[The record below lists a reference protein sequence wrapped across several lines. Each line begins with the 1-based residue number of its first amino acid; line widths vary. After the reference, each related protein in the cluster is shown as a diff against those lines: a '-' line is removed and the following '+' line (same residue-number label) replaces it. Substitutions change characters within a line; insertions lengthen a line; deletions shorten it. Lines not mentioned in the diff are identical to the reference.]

1 MIKKIASLILFFFIS
16 NPAFTQSNIAKSV
29 KVKSNGN
36 LNSNIIFHKNDII
49 SISFDILGKKKSDY
63 YYQIIHCDY
72 QWNPSKIS
80 KFEYID
86 GFDDIRITNYFF
98 SKNTFQSFTN
108 FNFQIPNENLKI
120 KIDGNY
126 VIKIYDENYNEVLE
140 RKIIILNN
148 PTNGLVNITRSKE
161 ILDSSYSQNIQALF
175 SNNNNIVFNN
185 NSDYK
190 LVIIKNN
197 NLKSSKYFSS
207 PRLQTGSKIIYDNI
221 KFKGGSEYL
230 YFDSKNILTTSNEI
244 RQVNFKN
251 IYNTILYEDY
261 EEYIYTLQP
270 DLNGTYIINANCT
283 EKKTCA
289 DYSNVNFSLK
299 TNKDHEYDIY
309 VIGEF
314 NDHEISEQYKM
325 KKNKENYY
333 SLNIILKQG
342 LYNYKYVLKTNN
354 GFEDLSNFWQTEN
367 NYKAILYEKKIT
379 DRYYKIIGYGEKN
392 SNNIVN

>member
-1 MIKKIASLILFFFIS
+1 MIEKIVSIIIFFFIV
-16 NPAFTQSNIAKSV
+16 NPVFTQLNNVKSI
-29 KVKSNGN
+29 KVESNGN
-36 LNSNIIFHKNDII
+36 LNSNIVFYKNDII
-49 SISFDILGKKKSDY
+49 NISFDILGGKKSDY
-63 YYQIIHCDY
+63 YYQVTHCDY

-80 KFEYID
+80 KLEYID
-86 GFDDIRITNYFF
+86 GFDDIRITNYVF

-108 FNFQIPNENLKI
+108 FSFKIPNENLKI

-126 VIKIYDENYNEVLE
+126 VIKIFDENYNEIFE

-148 PTNGLVNITRSKE
+148 LANGLLNITRSKE

-175 SNNNNIVFNN
+175 SNTNNIIFNN

-190 LVIIKNN
+190 LAVIKNN
-197 NLKSSKYFSS
+197 NLNSSKYFSS

-221 KFKGGSEYL
+221 KIKGGSEYL
-230 YFDSKNILTTSNEI
+230 YFDSKNILSTSNEI
-244 RQVNFKN
+244 KQVNFKN
-251 IYNTILYEDY
+251 IYNTILYDDY
-261 EEYIYTLQP
+261 EEPIYTLQP
-270 DLNGTYIINANCT
+270 DINGNYIINANCS

-289 DYSNVNFSLK
+289 DYTNVKFNLR
-299 TNKDHEYDIY
+299 TNKNYASDIY
-309 VIGEF
+309 IIGEF
-314 NDHEISEQYKM
+314 NGNEISEQYKM
-325 KKNKENYY
+325 KKYDGNYY
-333 SLNIILKQG
+333 SANLILKQG
-342 LYNYKYVLKTNN
+342 IYNYKYVFKTNS

>member
-1 MIKKIASLILFFFIS
+1 MIEKIVSLIIFFFIV
-16 NPAFTQSNIAKSV
+16 NPVFTQLNN
-29 KVKSNGN
+29 VKSIKVESSGN
-36 LNSNIIFHKNDII
+36 LNSNIVFYKNDII
-49 SISFDILGKKKSDY
+49 NISFDILGGKKSDY
-63 YYQIIHCDY
+63 YYQITHCDY

-86 GFDDIRITNYFF
+86 GFDDIRITNYVF

-108 FNFQIPNENLKI
+108 FSFQIPNENLKI

-126 VIKIYDENYNEVLE
+126 VIKIFDENYNEIFE

-148 PTNGLVNITRSKE
+148 LNNGLVNITRSKE

-175 SNNNNIVFNN
+175 SNTNNIIFNN

-190 LVIIKNN
+190 LAVIKNN
-197 NLKSSKYFSS
+197 NLNFSKYFSS
-207 PRLQTGSKIIYDNI
+207 PRLQTGSNIIYDNI

-230 YFDSKNILTTSNEI
+230 YFDSKNILSTSNEI
-244 RQVNFKN
+244 KQVNFKN
-251 IYNTILYEDY
+251 IYNTILYDDY
-261 EEYIYTLQP
+261 EEPIYTLQP
-270 DLNGTYIINANCT
+270 DINGTYIINANCS

-289 DYSNVNFSLK
+289 DYTNVKFNLR
-299 TNKDHEYDIY
+299 TNKNYASDIY
-309 VIGEF
+309 LIGEF
-314 NDHEISEQYKM
+314 NGHEINEKYKM
-325 KKNKENYY
+325 KKYNKNYY
-333 SLNIILKQG
+333 SANIILKQG
-342 LYNYKYVLKTNN
+342 IYNYKYVFKTNS

>member
-1 MIKKIASLILFFFIS
+1 MIEKIVSIIIFFFIV
-16 NPAFTQSNIAKSV
+16 NPVFTQLNNVKSI
-29 KVKSNGN
+29 KVESNGN
-36 LNSNIIFHKNDII
+36 LNSNIVFYKNDII
-49 SISFDILGKKKSDY
+49 NISFDILGGKKSDY
-63 YYQIIHCDY
+63 YYQVTHCDY

-80 KFEYID
+80 KLEYID
-86 GFDDIRITNYFF
+86 GFDDIRITNYVF

-108 FNFQIPNENLKI
+108 FSFQIPNENLKI

-126 VIKIYDENYNEVLE
+126 VIKIFDENYNEIYE

-148 PTNGLVNITRSKE
+148 LTNGLVNITRSKE

-175 SNNNNIVFNN
+175 SNTNNIIFNN

-190 LVIIKNN
+190 LAVIKNN
-197 NLKSSKYFSS
+197 NLNSSKYFSS

-230 YFDSKNILTTSNEI
+230 YFDSKNILSTSNEI
-244 RQVNFKN
+244 KQVNFKN
-251 IYNTILYEDY
+251 IYNTILYDDY
-261 EEYIYTLQP
+261 EEPIYTLQP
-270 DLNGTYIINANCT
+270 DINGTYIINANCS

-289 DYSNVNFSLK
+289 DYTNVKFNLR
-299 TNKDHEYDIY
+299 TNKNYASDIY
-309 VIGEF
+309 IIGEF
-314 NDHEISEQYKM
+314 NGHEISEQYKM
-325 KKNKENYY
+325 KKYDGNYY
-333 SLNIILKQG
+333 SANLILKQG
-342 LYNYKYVLKTNN
+342 IYNYKYVFKTNN

-379 DRYYKIIGYGEKN
+379 DRYYKIIGYGENN

>member
-1 MIKKIASLILFFFIS
+1 MIEKIVSIIIFFFIV
-16 NPAFTQSNIAKSV
+16 NPVFTQLNNVKSI
-29 KVKSNGN
+29 KVESNGN
-36 LNSNIIFHKNDII
+36 LNSNIVFYKNDII
-49 SISFDILGKKKSDY
+49 NISFDILGGKKSDY
-63 YYQIIHCDY
+63 YYQITHCDY

-80 KFEYID
+80 KLEYID
-86 GFDDIRITNYFF
+86 GFDDIRINNYVF

-108 FNFQIPNENLKI
+108 FSFQIPNENLKI

-126 VIKIYDENYNEVLE
+126 VIKIFDENYNEIFE

-148 PTNGLVNITRSKE
+148 LTNGLVNITRSKE

-175 SNNNNIVFNN
+175 SNTNNIIFNN

-190 LVIIKNN
+190 LAVIKNN
-197 NLKSSKYFSS
+197 NLNSSKYFSS

-230 YFDSKNILTTSNEI
+230 YFDSKNILSTSNEI
-244 RQVNFKN
+244 KQVNFKN
-251 IYNTILYEDY
+251 IYNTILYDDY
-261 EEYIYTLQP
+261 EEPIYTLQP
-270 DLNGTYIINANCT
+270 DINGTYIINANCS

-289 DYSNVNFSLK
+289 DYTNVKFNLR
-299 TNKDHEYDIY
+299 TNKNYASDIY
-309 VIGEF
+309 IIGEF
-314 NDHEISEQYKM
+314 NGHEISEQYKM
-325 KKNKENYY
+325 KKYNGNFY
-333 SLNIILKQG
+333 SANLILKQG
-342 LYNYKYVLKTNN
+342 IYNYKYVFKTNN

>member
-1 MIKKIASLILFFFIS
+1 MIEKIVSIIIFFFIV
-16 NPAFTQSNIAKSV
+16 NPVFTQLNNVKSI
-29 KVKSNGN
+29 KVESNGN
-36 LNSNIIFHKNDII
+36 LNSNIVFYKNDII
-49 SISFDILGKKKSDY
+49 NISFDILGGKKSDY
-63 YYQIIHCDY
+63 YYQVTHCDY

-80 KFEYID
+80 KLEYID
-86 GFDDIRITNYFF
+86 GFDDIRITNYVF

-108 FNFQIPNENLKI
+108 FSFQIPNENLKI

-126 VIKIYDENYNEVLE
+126 VIKIFDENYNEIYE

-148 PTNGLVNITRSKE
+148 LTNGLVNITRSKE

-175 SNNNNIVFNN
+175 SNTNNIIFNN

-190 LVIIKNN
+190 LAVIKNN
-197 NLKSSKYFSS
+197 NLNSSKYFSS

-230 YFDSKNILTTSNEI
+230 YFDSKNILSTSNEI
-244 RQVNFKN
+244 KQVNFKN
-251 IYNTILYEDY
+251 IYNTILYDDY
-261 EEYIYTLQP
+261 EEPIYTLQP
-270 DLNGTYIINANCT
+270 DINGTYIINANCS

-289 DYSNVNFSLK
+289 DYTNVKFNLR
-299 TNKDHEYDIY
+299 TNKNYASDIY
-309 VIGEF
+309 IIGEF
-314 NDHEISEQYKM
+314 NGHEISEQYKM
-325 KKNKENYY
+325 KKYDGNYY
-333 SLNIILKQG
+333 SANLILKQG
-342 LYNYKYVLKTNN
+342 IYNYKYVFKTNN

>member
-1 MIKKIASLILFFFIS
+1 MIEKIVSIIIFFFIV
-16 NPAFTQSNIAKSV
+16 NPVFTQLNNVKSI
-29 KVKSNGN
+29 KVESNGN
-36 LNSNIIFHKNDII
+36 LNSNIVFYKNDII
-49 SISFDILGKKKSDY
+49 NISFDILGEKKSDY
-63 YYQIIHCDY
+63 YYQVTHCDY

-80 KFEYID
+80 KLEYID
-86 GFDDIRITNYFF
+86 GFDDIRITNYVF

-108 FNFQIPNENLKI
+108 FSFQIPNENLKI

-126 VIKIYDENYNEVLE
+126 VIKIFDENYNEIYE

-148 PTNGLVNITRSKE
+148 LTNGLVNITRSKE

-175 SNNNNIVFNN
+175 SNTNNIIFNN

-190 LVIIKNN
+190 LAVIKNN
-197 NLKSSKYFSS
+197 NLNSSKYFSS

-230 YFDSKNILTTSNEI
+230 YFDSKNILSTSNEI
-244 RQVNFKN
+244 KQVNFKN
-251 IYNTILYEDY
+251 IYNTILYDDY
-261 EEYIYTLQP
+261 EEPIYTLQP
-270 DLNGTYIINANCT
+270 DINGTYIINANCS

-289 DYSNVNFSLK
+289 DYTNVKFNLR
-299 TNKDHEYDIY
+299 TNKNYASDIY
-309 VIGEF
+309 IIGEF
-314 NDHEISEQYKM
+314 NGHEISEQYKM
-325 KKNKENYY
+325 KKNDGNYY
-333 SLNIILKQG
+333 SANLILKQG
-342 LYNYKYVLKTNN
+342 IYNYKYVFKTNN

>member
-1 MIKKIASLILFFFIS
+1 MIEKIVSLIIFFFIV
-16 NPAFTQSNIAKSV
+16 NPVFTQLNN
-29 KVKSNGN
+29 VKSIKVESSGN
-36 LNSNIIFHKNDII
+36 LNSNIVFYKNDII
-49 SISFDILGKKKSDY
+49 NISFDILGGKKSDY
-63 YYQIIHCDY
+63 YYQITHCDY

-80 KFEYID
+80 KLEYID
-86 GFDDIRITNYFF
+86 GFDDIRITSYVF

-108 FNFQIPNENLKI
+108 FSFQIPNENLKI

-126 VIKIYDENYNEVLE
+126 VIKIFDENYNEIFE

-148 PTNGLVNITRSKE
+148 LTNGLVNITRSKE

-175 SNNNNIVFNN
+175 SNTNNIIFNN

-190 LVIIKNN
+190 LAVIKNN
-197 NLKSSKYFSS
+197 NLNFSKYFSS
-207 PRLQTGSKIIYDNI
+207 PRLQTGSNIIYDNI

-230 YFDSKNILTTSNEI
+230 YFDSKNILSTSNEI
-244 RQVNFKN
+244 KQVNFKN
-251 IYNTILYEDY
+251 IYNTILYDDY
-261 EEYIYTLQP
+261 EESIYTQQP
-270 DLNGTYIINANCT
+270 DINGTYIINANCN

-289 DYSNVNFSLK
+289 DYTNVKFNLR
-299 TNKDHEYDIY
+299 TNKNYASDIY
-309 VIGEF
+309 LIGEF
-314 NDHEISEQYKM
+314 NGHEINEKYKM
-325 KKNKENYY
+325 KKYNKNYY
-333 SLNIILKQG
+333 SANIILKQG
-342 LYNYKYVLKTNN
+342 IYNYKYVFKTNS

>member
-1 MIKKIASLILFFFIS
+1 MIEKIVSLIIFFFIV
-16 NPAFTQSNIAKSV
+16 NPVFTQLNNVKSI
-29 KVKSNGN
+29 KVESNGN
-36 LNSNIIFHKNDII
+36 LNSNIVFYKNDII
-49 SISFDILGKKKSDY
+49 NISFDILGGKKSDY
-63 YYQIIHCDY
+63 YYQVTHCDY

-80 KFEYID
+80 KLEYID
-86 GFDDIRITNYFF
+86 GFDDIRITNYVF

-108 FNFQIPNENLKI
+108 FSFQIPNENLKI

-126 VIKIYDENYNEVLE
+126 VIKIFDENYNEIFE

-148 PTNGLVNITRSKE
+148 LTNGLVNITRSKE

-175 SNNNNIVFNN
+175 SNTNNIIFNN

-190 LVIIKNN
+190 LAVIKNN
-197 NLKSSKYFSS
+197 NLNSSKYFSS

-230 YFDSKNILTTSNEI
+230 YFDSKNILSTSNEI
-244 RQVNFKN
+244 KQVNFKN
-251 IYNTILYEDY
+251 IYNTILYDDY
-261 EEYIYTLQP
+261 EEPIYTLQP
-270 DLNGTYIINANCT
+270 DINGTYIINANCS

-289 DYSNVNFSLK
+289 DYTNVKFNLR
-299 TNKDHEYDIY
+299 TNKNYASDIY
-309 VIGEF
+309 LIGEF
-314 NDHEISEQYKM
+314 NGHEISEQYKM
-325 KKNKENYY
+325 KKYDGNFY
-333 SLNIILKQG
+333 SANLILKQG
-342 LYNYKYVLKTNN
+342 IYNYKYVFKTNS